1 MDPDWCNYSPL
12 STRNF
17 QLLRVTSTACDEHGQ
32 RFGALTTAG
41 RRVRISPDTGDGSR
55 EAGAGRD
62 GDGGEAEDPAEGR
75 ARTGHPGSGIDDAE
89 ANWAPF
95 SF

>member
-1 MDPDWCNYSPL
+1 M
-12 STRNF
+12 
-17 QLLRVTSTACDEHGQ
+17 
-32 RFGALTTAG
+32 
-41 RRVRISPDTGDGSR
+41 RISPDTGDGGR

-62 GDGGEAEDPAEGR
+62 SNGGGEAEDPAEGR

-95 SF
+95 SFERIIYLAPKQTSVSYLALENLNFLI